1 MSDQTTKDIAL
12 RAACRTN
19 DTQRALDLLRDG
31 ANPEF
36 NAACAVLWSARNGNE
51 VLLKAFAHVFAYN
64 HLLPEVLQAGVE
76 QSIFPKL
83 YTQWC
88 PRLASSDHFNLVFAA
103 LKARHEKHANFLLDA
118 IGSLNDNQTEQILQ
132 RAADGNW
139 AVFDRVALGLTTPS
153 PLLGVVGLLVKH
165 EQPTRL
171 EQIASKVQW
180 SAEHHCE
187 IAAAFAA
194 GDEYYNS
201 IRPFIG
207 AEIAS
212 CEPLL
217 RWAVGQNVEVFSR
230 ALGEV
235 SQQNIQC
242 AVLFGLL
249 RQRKGK
255 HIQALFERVGY
266 DVLQQHLQTQHNIP
280 NEMLDYFE
288 EQNIARQHQV
298 LRTATQEQSDLAPV
312 RLLKL

>member
-51 VLLKAFAHVFAYN
+51 VLLKAFTPVFAYN

-88 PRLASSDHFNLVFAA
+88 PRLASSDHLNLVFAA
-103 LKARHEKHANFLLDA
+103 LKTRHEQHAHFLLNA
-118 IGSLNDNQTEQILQ
+118 FGSLNDNQTEQILQ

-139 AVFDRVALGLTTPS
+139 AVFDRVAPGLRTPS
-153 PLLGVVGLLVKH
+153 ALVGVVGLLVKH

-171 EQIASKVQW
+171 KQIASKVQW

-207 AEIAS
+207 LEIAS

-230 ALGEV
+230 ALSEV
-235 SQQNIQC
+235 SKQDLQC
-242 AVLFGLL
+242 AVLYSLV
-249 RQRKGK
+249 RQRKGE
-255 HIQALFERVGY
+255 HIQALFECVGH
-266 DVLQQHLQTQHNIP
+266 DVLGQYLYNQHNVTQ
-280 NEMLDYFE
+280 EMMDYFE

-298 LRTATQEQSDLAPV
+298 LHTATQEQSDLAPV
-312 RLLKL
+312 RVLKL